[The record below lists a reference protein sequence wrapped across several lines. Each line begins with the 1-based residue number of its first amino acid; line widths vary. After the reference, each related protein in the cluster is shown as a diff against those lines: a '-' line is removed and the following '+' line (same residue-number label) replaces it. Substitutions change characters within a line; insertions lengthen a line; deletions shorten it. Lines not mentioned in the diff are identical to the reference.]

1 MKNQKSRKL
10 SYTLIVAMLF
20 ASITLSAQQMR
31 RGGGE
36 NHPQQFEQKERGQRG
51 LRDMEERGP
60 KGPRIPNLTEEQ
72 KEQLHGFRI
81 EMEKEALPLHNSI
94 GEKEAQLKTLTT
106 SDNYN
111 SSAVENLIE
120 DIGEVKTE
128 LEKLKAGQIP
138 KIKSILTDEQ
148 LVAFNKEIA
157 HGQKKGPKKGQRR
170 R

>member
-36 NHPQQFEQKERGQRG
+36 NQRPQFEQQERGQRG
-51 LRDMEERGP
+51 MRAMDERGP

-72 KEQLHGFRI
+72 KEQLHGFGL
-81 EMEKEALPLHNSI
+81 EMEKEALPLHNAI
-94 GEKEAQLKTLTT
+94 GEKEAQLKTLST
-106 SDNYN
+106 SNNYN
-111 SSAVENLIE
+111 SSKVESLIE
-120 DIGEVKTE
+120 EIGEVKIE

-148 LVAFNKEIA
+148 LAAFNKEIA
-157 HGQKKGPKKGQRR
+157 QGQKRGPKKGQRR